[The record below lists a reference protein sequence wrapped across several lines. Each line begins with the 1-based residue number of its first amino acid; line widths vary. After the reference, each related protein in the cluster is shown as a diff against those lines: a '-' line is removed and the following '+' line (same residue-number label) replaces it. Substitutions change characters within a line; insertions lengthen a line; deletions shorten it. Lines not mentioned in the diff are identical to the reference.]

1 MDIEDIKPP
10 AVPHE
15 DDAPG
20 LDGDHAM
27 LLARLVV
34 DATRVLET
42 DADAARAILQQA
54 AAVLATQIE
63 HLAEDTP
70 RGRLAPWQVKRA
82 LRFIDEN
89 ADRRFHVRE
98 IAVAVRLSPSY
109 FSHAFKDSFG
119 RAAKAYIIERR
130 LERAKRMM
138 IETSDSLAQ
147 IAAACGF
154 ADQAH
159 FSRTF
164 NTWVGDTP
172 SRWRQ
177 SVRVPAAALAAD
189 AELDALSIRLRATAS
204 RLHNQPESKPG
215 VVSGNVVVPECF
227 SNSAPRRLAG

>member
-1 MDIEDIKPP
+1 MDIEDIKRP

-15 DDAPG
+15 DDTPG
-20 LDGDHAM
+20 LDGDQAM

-34 DATRVLET
+34 DATRILET

-54 AAVLATQIE
+54 AALLATQIE

-130 LERAKRMM
+130 LERAKRLM

-189 AELDALSIRLRATAS
+189 AELDALSLRLRATAS
-204 RLHNQPESKPG
+204 RLHDQAETKPG
-215 VVSGNVVVPECF
+215 VVSDNVVVPEC
-227 SNSAPRRLAG
+227 SAAPRRAA